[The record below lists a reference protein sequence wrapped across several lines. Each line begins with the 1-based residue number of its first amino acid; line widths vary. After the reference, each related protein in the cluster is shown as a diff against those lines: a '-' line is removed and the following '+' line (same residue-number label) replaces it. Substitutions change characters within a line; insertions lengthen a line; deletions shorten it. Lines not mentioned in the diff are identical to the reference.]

1 MASELSRK
9 EWLERRRKYI
19 GGSDAAAALGVSR
32 FKTRLQLCLDKWGEA
47 DDEPTE
53 VMRRGTIL
61 EPLVAHLY
69 HEATAHST
77 APGSWI
83 MCEYYPWM
91 AATPDLVDKD
101 EDCIVQLKTA
111 SWWGRHKWGESG
123 SQDIPDDYMIQAQ
136 HEMTVTDATRNM
148 LGVLFADESTFRGL
162 VYMAKAKLPV
172 ERLCEFV
179 QEMILAKNSQVEF
192 CVYPI
197 DRDPGLIAT
206 IIEQERDFWET
217 YVVPHVTPPDESIPE
232 KSSAIITA
240 DTKAA
245 KILEKYF
252 AAREDEKSAKELV
265 DQWATQIKTMI
276 GDKSGIVAD
285 GVGKITYKAPTAKP
299 KTDYEAIAKAM
310 RSSDEMKYDV
320 LAEKFTKTVQGKRSF
335 RPYPAK

>member
-1 MASELSRK
+1 MTEELSRK

-19 GGSDAAAALGVSR
+19 GGSDAAAALGISR
-32 FKTRLQLCLDKWGEA
+32 FKTRLQLCLEKWGES

-53 VMRRGTIL
+53 VMKRGTIL

-69 HEATAHST
+69 GDATAHGT
-77 APGSWI
+77 KPGTWVE
-83 MCEYYPWM
+83 CAYYPWM
-91 AATPDLVDKD
+91 AATPDLVDED
-101 EDCIVQLKTA
+101 EECIVQLKTT

-123 SQDIPDDYMIQAQ
+123 SQDIPDDYMIQVQ
-136 HEMTVTDATRNM
+136 HEMAVTDATKNM

-179 QEMILAKNSQVEF
+179 NEMILAKNSQVEF
-192 CVYPI
+192 GIFPI

-206 IIEQERDFWET
+206 IIEQEKDFWDRF
-217 YVVPHVTPPDESIPE
+217 VVPHETPPDASIPE

-240 DTKAA
+240 DVKET

-252 AAREDEKSAKELV
+252 AAREDEKAAKEV
-265 DQWATQIKTMI
+265 VEQWRTQLETMI
-276 GDKSGIVAD
+276 GDKSGMVAD
-285 GVGKITYKAPTAKP
+285 GVGKVTFKAPTPKQ
-299 KTDYEAIAKAM
+299 KTDHEALARAM
-310 RSSDEMKYDV
+310 RSSDPDKYAI
-320 LAEKFTKTVQGKRSF
+320 LEKKFTKTVQGKRAF